1 MPDIDFDPYYK
12 WLGIPPLE
20 QPANKYRLLGITIF
34 ESDPEVI
41 EAAVQRQIAHV
52 RTYSLGP
59 HAERSQDLLRELVAA
74 RVTLLDKQLKSKY
87 DRELRHCTSREETA
101 GMEGIGA
108 LGRML
113 KTAASSGGER
123 EERRMKLLLRSIG
136 LVVIV
141 IGAFLVALLFPLFVF
156 PREVGEESTG
166 LVASASP
173 PVQATEDSVQTPAS
187 SPVQSAEDP
196 VQSAEDPVQAIPL
209 PEKIGLVPPVE
220 GIPESLDELLSGFEL
235 SEIESPSLQQSHQA
249 ATPDESDLVAGKT
262 DSTPPLNVQAESSSR
277 HAWAERMGVPFEI
290 VNSIGM
296 QFKPIP
302 VGVLKRMVGEE
313 TWAISI
319 TKPYEIGIHEV
330 TQSQYVEVMGLN
342 PSGFNGIGRPVDQV
356 SWVDANEFCRRL
368 SRFSEEKTTGFRY
381 RLPTEAEWEYACRA
395 GTTTRYSFGA
405 SDSRGN
411 RYGWSKANSDNQ
423 THEVG
428 LKQPNP
434 WGLYDMHGNV
444 WEWCQD
450 WHGEYSRS
458 DVTDPKGPA
467 EGLLRVVRGGSWFNP
482 IGFSQSASRGRSKP
496 DRRVN
501 NHGFRVVRE
510 LIDEPIK

>member
-1 MPDIDFDPYYK
+1 MADIDFDPYYK
-12 WLGIPPLE
+12 WLGIPPPE
-20 QPANKYRLLGITIF
+20 QPPNKYRLLGITIF

-41 EAAVQRQIAHV
+41 EAAVQRQISHV

-59 HAERSQDLLRELVAA
+59 HAERSQELLRELVAA
-74 RVTLLDKQLKSKY
+74 RVTLLDLQLKSKY

-101 GMEGIGA
+101 GMKGTGA

-113 KTAASSGGER
+113 KTAASSGGES
-123 EERRMKLLLRSIG
+123 EERRMKLSLLSIG
-136 LVVIV
+136 LGVIV
-141 IGAFLVALLFPLFVF
+141 IGAFLVALLFLLFIF

-166 LVASASP
+166 LVASASL
-173 PVQATEDSVQTPAS
+173 PVQA
-187 SPVQSAEDP
+187 
-196 VQSAEDPVQAIPL
+196 AEDPVQAAEDPVQAAEDPVQAAEVPVQAIRL
-209 PEKIGLVPPVE
+209 PEKTGLVQPVE
-220 GIPESLDELLSGFEL
+220 GISESLDELLSGFEL
-235 SEIESPSLQQSHQA
+235 SEIEFLSLEQSQQA
-249 ATPDESDLVAGKT
+249 ATPDESDLIPGKT
-262 DSTPPLNVQAESSSR
+262 DSTSPLNVQVESSSR

-302 VGVLKRMVGEE
+302 AGVLKRMVGKEA
-313 TWAISI
+313 WAISI

-342 PSGFNGIGRPVDQV
+342 PSGFNGTGRPVDQV

-368 SRFSEEKTTGFRY
+368 SGFSEEKTAGFRY

-467 EGLLRVVRGGSWFNP
+467 EGSLKVVRGGSWFNP
-482 IGFSQSASRGRSKP
+482 IGFSQSASRGRSTP

-510 LIDEPIK
+510 LIDEPIE